1 MIDKN
6 LKLLLLHTS
15 YKVIGGED
23 IAYLNE
29 KKYLEEFYDVQEVKF
44 SNSDTLTT
52 SEQISF
58 ITNSNAASNSK
69 LEKKINDFKPNVLYV
84 HNTWF
89 KSSLGIFDIAK
100 KYNLKIILKLHNF
113 RYDCINA
120 LHFRNNESC
129 HDCSTSNRAPG
140 ILNKCYEN
148 SFLKSIG
155 LTNYSKK
162 YFKVLNENVD
172 SILVLTNF
180 HKEYLVEIGV
190 DSKKIFVH
198 PNYLEHK
205 IIEENFKEKY
215 FVYGGRLSSEKGVD
229 YLIDEWKALNLEK
242 YKLKIIGEGP
252 LKKDLNNEKNI
263 EIIDSVSNNEIIKII
278 NNSVAV
284 VNPTRLYEG
293 QPTLLC
299 EASMQKK
306 VSIFPNNG
314 GINEFFPQNYPFIF
328 EDHNTGSLSSKIKM
342 VIDKPLLVEKYEDL
356 NYQYLKNKLDK
367 KILIKNFSQIL

>member
-100 KYNLKIILKLHNF
+100 KYNLKTILKLHNF

>member
-205 IIEENFKEKY
+205 IIEENIKEKY

-263 EIIDSVSNNEIIKII
+263 EIFDSVSNNEIIKII

-342 VIDKPLLVEKYEDL
+342 VIDKPSLVEKYEDL

>member
-100 KYNLKIILKLHNF
+100 KYNLKTILKLHNF

-120 LHFRNNESC
+120 LHFRNNKSC

>member
-1 MIDKN
+1 M
-6 LKLLLLHTS
+6 
-15 YKVIGGED
+15 
-23 IAYLNE
+23 

-69 LEKKINDFKPNVLYV
+69 LEKKINDFKPNVFYMF
-84 HNTWF
+84 TI
-89 KSSLGIFDIAK
+89 LGLNLHLEYLILPK

-140 ILNKCYEN
+140 MLNKCYEN

-162 YFKVLNENVD
+162 YFKVLNEYVD

-205 IIEENFKEKY
+205 IIEENIKEKY

-263 EIIDSVSNNEIIKII
+263 EIFDSVSNNEIIK
-278 NNSVAV
+278 
-284 VNPTRLYEG
+284 
-293 QPTLLC
+293 LL
-299 EASMQKK
+299 
-306 VSIFPNNG
+306 
-314 GINEFFPQNYPFIF
+314 
-328 EDHNTGSLSSKIKM
+328 T
-342 VIDKPLLVEKYEDL
+342 
-356 NYQYLKNKLDK
+356 
-367 KILIKNFSQIL
+367 IL